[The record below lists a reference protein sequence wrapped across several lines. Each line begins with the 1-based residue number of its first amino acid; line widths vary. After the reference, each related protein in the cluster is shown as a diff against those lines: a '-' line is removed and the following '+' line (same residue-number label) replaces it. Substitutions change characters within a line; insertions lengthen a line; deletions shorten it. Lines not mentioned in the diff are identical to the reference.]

1 MGAPARTPC
10 ARFIVAGRVLT
21 VRNLDT
27 SMATRIGFDNERYLE
42 QQSAAIL
49 ERVKGF
55 DSKLYLE
62 FGGKLLFDYH
72 ASRVLPGFN
81 PNVKMQLLQKLRDQA
96 EVVICIHAGDIEKK
110 KMRADFG
117 ITYDTDTL
125 KTIDDLREWNV
136 LVRAVVITRFDG
148 QPSAVAFKNRL
159 ERRGVKVYT
168 HHATR
173 GYPADV
179 DTIVSE
185 AGYGANPMIET
196 ERPIVVVTGPGPGS
210 GKLATC
216 LSQLYHEHKRGVKAH
231 YAKFE
236 TFPIWNLPLKH
247 EVNVAYEA
255 ATAEMKDVNLIDHFH
270 LEAYG
275 QQAVNYNRDLEAF
288 PLLRR
293 IVERITGEPSFYKSP
308 TDMGVNRAGFGI
320 IDDAACREAS
330 RQEIIRRYYN
340 YACEYAMGL
349 VDKATVER
357 VELLLNA
364 HGLSTKDRKVVA
376 EAHEAARVGRAAGK
390 GRDGICCAAA
400 IELKDGRIVTGKN
413 SPHMHAAASVVLNA
427 AKLLADIPDNL
438 HLLPPIV
445 TTSLTHFKKD
455 VLKGKVMSLDL
466 EETLIALSISA
477 TMNPAAAMAIEQLKE
492 LNGCD
497 LHITHIPSLG
507 DSDGLRKLGVQATS
521 DPEFAGKLLY
531 MV

>member
-1 MGAPARTPC
+1 MAP
-10 ARFIVAGRVLT
+10 
-21 VRNLDT
+21 
-27 SMATRIGFDNERYLE
+27 RIGFDNERYLA

-49 ERVKGF
+49 ERVKG
-55 DSKLYLE
+55 SNGKLYLE

-72 ASRVLPGFN
+72 ASRVLPGFS
-81 PNVKMQLLQKLRDQA
+81 PNVKMQLLQKLREQA
-96 EVVICIHAGDIEKK
+96 EVVICIYAGDIEKR

-136 LVRAVVITRFDG
+136 LVRAVVITRFDE
-148 QPSAVAFKNRL
+148 QPAAVAFKNRL
-159 ERRGVKVYT
+159 ERRGIRVYT
-168 HHATR
+168 HRRTR

-185 AGYGANPMIET
+185 AGYGANPCIET

-216 LSQLYHEHKRGVKAH
+216 LSQLYHDHKRGWKAH

-255 ATAEMKDVNLIDHFH
+255 ATAELKDVNLIDHFH

-275 QQAVNYNRDLEAF
+275 QQAVNYNRDVEAF

-293 IVERITGEPSFYKSP
+293 IIERITGEASFYKSP

-320 IDDAACREAS
+320 VDDAVCREAG
-330 RQEIIRRYYN
+330 RQEIIRRYYS

-349 VDKATVER
+349 VDKETVDR
-357 VELLLNA
+357 VQLLLDA
-364 HGLSTKDRKVVA
+364 HGLSTTDRKVVA
-376 EAHEAARVGRAAGK
+376 QAHEAARQGQESGK

-400 IELKDGRIVTGKN
+400 IELKDGRIVTGRN
-413 SPHMHAAASVVLNA
+413 SPHMHAAASLVLNA
-427 AKLLADIPDNL
+427 VKLLADIPDNL
-438 HLLPPIV
+438 HLLPPIIM
-445 TTSLTHFKKD
+445 TSLAHFKKD
-455 VLKGKVMSLDL
+455 VLKRNVMSLDL

-477 TMNPAAAMAIEQLKE
+477 TMNPAAGIAIEQLKE
-492 LNGCD
+492 LSGCD
-497 LHITHIPSLG
+497 VHLTHIPSPG
-507 DSDGLRKLGVQATS
+507 DAAGLRKLGVQLTS
-521 DPEFAGKLLY
+521 DPEFASKLLY
-531 MV
+531 LT